1 VKADAFHHHT
11 DLEYYCLALVITEAE
26 VNLAYEMT
34 QQELLLGKNFI
45 DCVFALF
52 FQSLLAID
60 KLLNRFDS
68 PHIFFHQ
75 SLGFLTH
82 YALTCCKCPNGMQ
95 LTSISIQERAYCEG
109 FIFD

>member
-1 VKADAFHHHT
+1 
-11 DLEYYCLALVITEAE
+11 VITEVE

-45 DCVFALF
+45 DCVSALF

-68 PHIFFHQ
+68 PRIFFI
-75 SLGFLTH
+75 
-82 YALTCCKCPNGMQ
+82 KV
-95 LTSISIQERAYCEG
+95 
-109 FIFD
+109 